1 MEKVII
7 LAGGI
12 GSRLGSETKKIPKP
26 MVEIGGIPILVHIM
40 KIYSYYGYT
49 EFILALG
56 YKADLIRNFFSAYQ
70 IDADWK
76 INCIDTGLNT
86 QTGGRIKHAME
97 FTGNSRVM
105 ATYGDGLANIDIS
118 KLMYFHKKHKKL
130 ATVTAVRPPARFGRL
145 DIKDDM
151 VIHFA
156 EKPQAAEGWINGGFF
171 VLEPG
176 VKDYI
181 ADDKMAFENLPL
193 SNLVK
198 EKQLACYKHH
208 SFWKPMD
215 TIREKK
221 ELNELWESS
230 NVPWKIWQ

>member
-1 MEKVII
+1 MKVII
-7 LAGGI
+7 LSGGL
-12 GSRLGSETKKIPKP
+12 GSRLGLETERIPKP
-26 MVEIGGIPILVHIM
+26 MVEIGSMPIIVHIM
-40 KIYSYYGYT
+40 KIYSHFGYN

-56 YKADLIRNFFSAYQ
+56 YKAEIIRDYFSSYQ
-70 IDADWK
+70 ADDNWK

-86 QTGGRIKHAME
+86 QTGGRIKRAME
-97 FTGNSRVM
+97 FVGDHSVM
-105 ATYGDGLANIDIS
+105 VTYGDGLANIDIP
-118 KLMYFHKKHKKL
+118 KLMLFHKKQKKL

-181 ADDKMAFENLPL
+181 ADDEMAFENLPL

-198 EKQLACYKHH
+198 EKQLACYKHG

>member
-1 MEKVII
+1 MKVII
-7 LAGGI
+7 LSGGL
-12 GSRLGSETKKIPKP
+12 GSRLGLETERIPKP
-26 MVEIGGIPILVHIM
+26 MVEIGSMPIIVHIM
-40 KIYSYYGYT
+40 KIYSHFGYT

-56 YKADLIRNFFSAYQ
+56 YKAENIKTYFSSYQ
-70 IDADWK
+70 TNEDWK
-76 INCIDTGLNT
+76 IDCVDTGLNT
-86 QTGGRIKHAME
+86 QTGGRIKRAME
-97 FTGNSRVM
+97 FAGYQRVM
-105 ATYGDGLANIDIS
+105 VTYGDGLADINIPR
-118 KLMYFHKKHKKL
+118 LMYFHKKHKKL

-145 DIKDDM
+145 DLDGDM

-156 EKPQAAEGWINGGFF
+156 EKPQSAEGWINGGFF

-198 EKQLACYKHH
+198 EKQLACYKHD

-221 ELNELWESS
+221 ELNELWESKNAS
-230 NVPWKIWQ
+230 WKIWQ

>member
-1 MEKVII
+1 MKVII
-7 LAGGI
+7 LAGGL
-12 GSRLGSETKKIPKP
+12 GSRLGLETEKIPKP

-40 KIYSYYGYT
+40 KIYSHYGYT

-56 YKADLIRNFFSAYQ
+56 YKADFIRNYFSDYPT
-70 IDADWK
+70 DADWK

-86 QTGGRIKHAME
+86 ETGGRIKHAME
-97 FTGNSRVM
+97 FAGNNRVM

-118 KLMYFHKKHKKL
+118 KLMYFHKKHNKL

-156 EKPQAAEGWINGGFF
+156 EKPQSGEGWINGGFF
-171 VLEPG
+171 VLEPE

-181 ADDKMAFENLPL
+181 TDDEMAFEDLPL
-193 SNLVK
+193 INLVK
-198 EKQLACYKHH
+198 EKQLACYKHFG
-208 SFWKPMD
+208 FWKPMD

-221 ELNELWESS
+221 ELNEIWESK
-230 NVPWKIWQ
+230 NAPWKIWQ

>member
-1 MEKVII
+1 MKVII
-7 LAGGI
+7 LAGGL
-12 GSRLGSETKKIPKP
+12 GSRLGLETEKVPKP

-40 KIYSYYGYT
+40 KIYSHYGYT

-70 IDADWK
+70 TDADWK

-86 QTGGRIKHAME
+86 ETGGRIKQAME
-97 FTGNSRVM
+97 FAGHHRVM

-118 KLMYFHKKHKKL
+118 KLMYFHKKHNKL

-156 EKPQAAEGWINGGFF
+156 EKPQAAEGWINGVF
-171 VLEPG
+171 
-176 VKDYI
+176 
-181 ADDKMAFENLPL
+181 L
-193 SNLVK
+193 S
-198 EKQLACYKHH
+198 
-208 SFWKPMD
+208 
-215 TIREKK
+215 
-221 ELNELWESS
+221 
-230 NVPWKIWQ
+230 